1 MTASLV
7 ATKDARAL
15 DPWSCPP
22 PLPHFDA
29 RKLVGSFETVAKAK
43 AEHDLRLKHLRTA
56 GSVEHRQ
63 LADKL
68 ESCAPKARCRSAACT
83 ICCRRL
89 RMWFIAAVLEILG
102 EIPDPILAT
111 LIPGDQAVPTAD
123 LREFSPK
130 RFGGMLRQQLRRAG
144 AGNRIIVGGIDGEYD
159 ESHRLWQPHFHLIA
173 PAQLGPTLDVLRDRF
188 YPRSDRVCRPVLT
201 QTVNDPARQ
210 VSYCV
215 KSFWPQ
221 KVRYLDAAGEKR
233 QSPRRLDN
241 ASPRGLACLAGPVLL
256 RRFPLPA
263 RGSPVWRRTPEI
275 PGAQAH
281 DRVSRQGRPFLWRRG
296 DVATC
301 PRQRTI
307 GCDTSRRTR
316 KPPGLQCSQSPLR
329 SPAPMSPSK
338 ASTSPPANPTRVS
351 R

>member
-1 MTASLV
+1 
-7 ATKDARAL
+7 
-15 DPWSCPP
+15 
-22 PLPHFDA
+22 
-29 RKLVGSFETVAKAK
+29 
-43 AEHDLRLKHLRTA
+43 
-56 GSVEHRQ
+56 
-63 LADKL
+63 
-68 ESCAPKARCRSAACT
+68 
-83 ICCRRL
+83 
-89 RMWFIAAVLEILG
+89 MWFIAAVLEILG

-201 QTVNDPARQ
+201 KPVNDPARP

-233 QSPRRLDN
+233 TSPRRLDN
-241 ASPRGLACLAGPVLL
+241 PLHVDWLAWRDRFSFADFLFLHGVRRYGGELRKYRVL
-256 RRFPLPA
+256 RRMTVCRVKAGHSCGDAATWRRA
-263 RGSPVWRRTPEI
+263 RGSRPLDAIPRRM
-275 PGAQAH
+275 
-281 DRVSRQGRPFLWRRG
+281 
-296 DVATC
+296 
-301 PRQRTI
+301 
-307 GCDTSRRTR
+307 R

-329 SPAPMSPSK
+329 SPVPMNPSK
-338 ASTSPPANPTRVS
+338 ASTSPPANSTRVS